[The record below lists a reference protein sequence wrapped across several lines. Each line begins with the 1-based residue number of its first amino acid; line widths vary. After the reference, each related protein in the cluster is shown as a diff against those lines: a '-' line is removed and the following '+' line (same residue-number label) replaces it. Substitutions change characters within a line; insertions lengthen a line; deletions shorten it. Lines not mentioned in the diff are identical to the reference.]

1 MVSFVPIKKNQK
13 MKNLFRTMIAVLA
26 IGSLVLSSCNK
37 YEEGANLSLRSKN
50 ARLAGEWKAVKVEYN
65 GVDQTSSVLP
75 SGATFTLTIDKDG
88 TWKAVTTFS
97 SLSNTDT
104 GTWEFV
110 ESKEMLKIVTTGQS
124 DTDGDTSTIVM
135 LKNKDLKLKSGSA
148 NDITITTYTQE

>member
-13 MKNLFRTMIAVLA
+13 MKNLFRTMIAVIA

-37 YEEGANLSLRSKN
+37 YEEGANLSLRSKK

-75 SGATFTLTIDKDG
+75 SGAIFTQTIDKDG
-88 TWKAVTTFS
+88 TWTSVFTFS

-104 GTWEFV
+104 GTWELV
-110 ESKEMLKIVTTGQS
+110 ESKEMLKIVTTGDS

-148 NDITITTYTQE
+148 NDITIITFTQE

>member
-13 MKNLFRTMIAVLA
+13 MKNLFKTMIAVLA
-26 IGSLVLSSCNK
+26 IGSLLLSSCNK
-37 YEEGANLSLRSKN
+37 YEEGANLSLRSKK

-65 GVDQTSSVLP
+65 GSDVTSSFLP
-75 SGATFTLTIDKDG
+75 SGSTYTQTIDKDG
-88 TWKAVTTFS
+88 TWTSVFTFS

-110 ESKEMLKIVTTGQS
+110 ESKEMLKTVTTGDS

-148 NDITITTYTQE
+148 NDITIITFTQE

>member
-1 MVSFVPIKKNQK
+1 
-13 MKNLFRTMIAVLA
+13 MIAVLA

-37 YEEGANLSLRSKN
+37 YEEGANLSLRSKK

-75 SGATFTLTIDKDG
+75 SGATFTLTIDKNG
-88 TWKAVTTFS
+88 VWEAVTTYN
-97 SLSNTDT
+97 SLSNLVS
-104 GTWEFV
+104 GTWELV
-110 ESKEMLKIVTTGQS
+110 ESKEMLKIVTTGDS